1 MSDQCR
7 LHGPPAIARKFLLS
21 LVVAF
26 QYICVYRIISIF
38 THSESGN
45 RVSSCSRVQA
55 SSQGPRPCHH
65 PGDPWRCVRE
75 VSPVSS
81 TSASDE
87 EPASPENTVPSHTA
101 CGLPSVAPG
110 PGGRAFSLPQADSC
124 PSLLP
129 QAPECRSS
137 RRLSLIRTRCPG
149 SLPARKYWNPAIVT
163 LSNTTLEAFN
173 PICSRSCGLAGPRP
187 AALQGPRPHP
197 TQAPRVGAPTPRHR
211 RGLRFEGSTRSRR
224 PARRLTPSSLQAPP
238 GPRCHHVYVPVISAH
253 VRPYPLSR
261 LPCAL

>member
-7 LHGPPAIARKFLLS
+7 VHGPPAIARKFLLS

-38 THSESGN
+38 TRSESGN

-137 RRLSLIRTRCPG
+137 RRLSSSEPPSVLAAPGHSRLENIRTRRSSLSPTRPWRLSIQYARGAAASQVPG
-149 SLPARKYWNPAIVT
+149 PPPS
-163 LSNTTLEAFN
+163 
-173 PICSRSCGLAGPRP
+173 
-187 AALQGPRPHP
+187 
-197 TQAPRVGAPTPRHR
+197 
-211 RGLRFEGSTRSRR
+211 RGLVPIPLR
-224 PARRLTPSSLQAPP
+224 PPE
-238 GPRCHHVYVPVISAH
+238 
-253 VRPYPLSR
+253 
-261 LPCAL
+261 

>member
-7 LHGPPAIARKFLLS
+7 LHGPPSIARKFLLS

-137 RRLSLIRTRCPG
+137 RRLSSSEPPSVLAAPG
-149 SLPARKYWNPAIVT
+149 HSRLELRPRRSPARRPPGA
-163 LSNTTLEAFN
+163 SS
-173 PICSRSCGLAGPRP
+173 PSHSGPPSRCAY
-187 AALQGPRPHP
+187 
-197 TQAPRVGAPTPRHR
+197 APPPP
-211 RGLRFEGSTRSRR
+211 GLRFEGSTRSRR
-224 PARRLTPSSLQAPP
+224 PARHLTPSSLQAPP